1 MFADVSYQVTESEY
15 LTKKAGSHGTLC
27 QTMLLGEVSEGG
39 GLTLGVR

>member
-27 QTMLLGEVSEGG
+27 QTMLLGEVSGG
-39 GLTLGVR
+39 GRINAGC